1 MKVVLK
7 TTPSMAKESSLI
19 ARNGAEETSIA
30 EACLEVE
37 DSGGPFETTMVAIER
52 IIA

>member
-19 ARNGAEETSIA
+19 ARKGA
-30 EACLEVE
+30 EACLEAE
-37 DSGGPFETTMVAIER
+37 DSGGPFKTTMVAIER